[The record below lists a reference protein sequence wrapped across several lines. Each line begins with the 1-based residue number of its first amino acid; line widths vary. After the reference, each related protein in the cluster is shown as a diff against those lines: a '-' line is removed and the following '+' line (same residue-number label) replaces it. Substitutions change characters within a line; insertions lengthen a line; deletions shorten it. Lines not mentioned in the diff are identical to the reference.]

1 MAQIPNLDNAPINLI
16 SIREQSQ
23 KELINILKNIQ
34 GKKCLV
40 IDPKL
45 GDSLSLIIQ
54 TSLLKEHGVE
64 LRHLSADHIQT
75 DCTKVVYLVRSQP
88 NLMRHICSN
97 IHHDESKG
105 LQREYHVYF
114 VPHRTIVCEKVL
126 EEEKLHNM
134 VTIEEYPLY
143 IVPMDEDVL
152 SFELDLAYKECQVD
166 GDTSSL
172 WHIAKAI
179 HKLEFSFGVIPNLRA
194 KGKASMRVADI
205 LNRMQ
210 AEEPVN
216 SSDIIMLYSMVM
228 PEINTLILLDR
239 EFLNIKNGSIELDVS
254 IMGLQQEGKKKLN
267 DKLFKEIWDLN
278 FEVVVQI
285 LRQKATSMKQDY
297 TEMTT
302 TSQSVFELK
311 DFVKKLNSLPEITR
325 HINLAQHLTTFTSK
339 PSFLGQLDME
349 HTIVES
355 QSYDICFD
363 YIEELIHKQE
373 PLTTVLRLL
382 ILFFV
387 TNYGRELLHSYGF
400 EHITTLNNLEK
411 AGLFKKQE
419 SRSNQLTI
427 KRALQLVV
435 EDTDI
440 ANPNDISYVF
450 SGYAPLSIRLIQ
462 HAIRS
467 GWRPVEEILKLLPG
481 PHLETKRGAFSNSP
495 SFDSLSEIS
504 TGIAKVSD
512 GRRALC
518 LLSLLEV
525 LPLQRFLLFGFSEG
539 MAYDLIIATTKI
551 VNGQTLVETFMEKL
565 VLLSILIS
573 PVPNPNSRSRSLTL
587 LHNKCIQI
595 EERGKQGERGKRR
608 ETALAGAS
616 PPSPSLSSVK
626 GGEERACIQ
635 ERRDAVCRH
644 RRRPG
649 ARHRAASRRRPV
661 HGPTSLR
668 YCRRSVHKP
677 SSMGQNREERE
688 RDTRREAHD
697 QPCRRQRRGL
707 PSPSSRAATASLL
720 LSCSTAV
727 VALCC
732 CRVSPSRRWRR
743 KARQFCFCLWVLESE
758 KTPLPLLFVGF
769 KIIAATGIT
778 NRKGEEAVFCC
789 RWCCHRTVE
798 AIADYDFVI
807 WLLNVPNPAV
817 LDIPESSTLRKI
829 LAVNFNFLH
838 MLVGDDLLMFNAKRI
853 ERVVLEYAGNALFLK
868 SKVQKQPIRQ
878 NPEVTL
884 CCDVRCKIVGRSE
897 EPNVY
902 ISNEQT
908 TAAATLSFIQTSISW
923 KHNFCLPVLVPS
935 RDPKSCESRNPMCS
949 KPTPAF
955 KKSQSVMDD
964 DLLLMV
970 RSGFAVAAVPVLAT
984 EGFVSK

>member
-23 KELINILKNIQ
+23 KELINILKNIR

-114 VPHRTIVCEKVL
+114 VPRRTVVCEKVL

-134 VTIEEYPLY
+134 VTIGEYPLY

-152 SFELDLAYKECQVD
+152 SFELDLAYEECQVD

-194 KGKASMRVADI
+194 KGKASVRVADI

-216 SSDIIMLYSMVM
+216 SSDMVM

-239 EFLNIKNGSIELDVS
+239 EVDMVTPLCSQLTYEGLLDEFLNIKNGSIELDAS
-254 IMGLQQEGKKKLN
+254 IMGLQQEGKKTKVPLN
-267 DKLFKEIWDLN
+267 STDKLFKEIRDLN

-302 TSQSVFELK
+302 TSQSVSELK

-382 ILFFV
+382 ILFSV
-387 TNYGRELLHSYGF
+387 TNSGLPKKHFDYLRRELLHSYGF

-419 SRSNQLTI
+419 SRSNWLTI

-435 EDTDI
+435 EDTDT

-495 SFDSLSEIS
+495 SFDSLSGVS
-504 TGIAKVSD
+504 TGIAKVPD
-512 GRRALC
+512 GRRAL
-518 LLSLLEV
+518 V
-525 LPLQRFLLFGFSEG
+525 LVVFVGGVTFAEISALRFLCSQEG

-565 VLLSILIS
+565 
-573 PVPNPNSRSRSLTL
+573 
-587 LHNKCIQI
+587 
-595 EERGKQGERGKRR
+595 G
-608 ETALAGAS
+608 
-616 PPSPSLSSVK
+616 
-626 GGEERACIQ
+626 
-635 ERRDAVCRH
+635 
-644 RRRPG
+644 
-649 ARHRAASRRRPV
+649 
-661 HGPTSLR
+661 
-668 YCRRSVHKP
+668 
-677 SSMGQNREERE
+677 
-688 RDTRREAHD
+688 
-697 QPCRRQRRGL
+697 
-707 PSPSSRAATASLL
+707 
-720 LSCSTAV
+720 
-727 VALCC
+727 
-732 CRVSPSRRWRR
+732 
-743 KARQFCFCLWVLESE
+743 
-758 KTPLPLLFVGF
+758 
-769 KIIAATGIT
+769 
-778 NRKGEEAVFCC
+778 
-789 RWCCHRTVE
+789 
-798 AIADYDFVI
+798 
-807 WLLNVPNPAV
+807 
-817 LDIPESSTLRKI
+817 
-829 LAVNFNFLH
+829 
-838 MLVGDDLLMFNAKRI
+838 
-853 ERVVLEYAGNALFLK
+853 
-868 SKVQKQPIRQ
+868 
-878 NPEVTL
+878 
-884 CCDVRCKIVGRSE
+884 
-897 EPNVY
+897 
-902 ISNEQT
+902 
-908 TAAATLSFIQTSISW
+908 
-923 KHNFCLPVLVPS
+923 
-935 RDPKSCESRNPMCS
+935 
-949 KPTPAF
+949 
-955 KKSQSVMDD
+955 
-964 DLLLMV
+964 
-970 RSGFAVAAVPVLAT
+970 
-984 EGFVSK
+984 